1 MRVWVTGAR
10 ALGRVQVSVVQ
21 EAFVAVVALAAAA
34 VVAVV
39 DIVVGAVVAQEFE
52 GAVDSDRYVQEE
64 EEALRRQPIVHRLDG
79 RRNIHL
85 LCKCNQAER
94 SLVCLG

>member
-21 EAFVAVVALAAAA
+21 EAFVAVVALA
-34 VVAVV
+34 AVV

>member
-21 EAFVAVVALAAAA
+21 EAFVAVVALA
-34 VVAVV
+34 AVV

-85 LCKCNQAER
+85 QCKCNQAER